1 MRYVQRSGEYLSVR
15 RNVSEPPHFSQ
26 DRGAMLCVRLNGV
39 EAYAATNDLSAA
51 GLQAALEQAE
61 RQAERIARHALFD
74 VRGLPPASGRSQYR
88 SPNQDAP
95 FPSLAEC
102 YELLAESPPRCRATS
117 AW

>member
-1 MRYVQRSGEYLSVR
+1 
-15 RNVSEPPHFSQ
+15 
-26 DRGAMLCVRLNGV
+26 MLCVRLNGV

-51 GLQAALEQAE
+51 GLQALEQAE
-61 RQAERIARHALFD
+61 RQAERIARHVLFD

-95 FPSLAEC
+95 FLLAEC
-102 YELLAESPPRCRATS
+102 YELLAEESARCRATS

>member
-1 MRYVQRSGEYLSVR
+1 
-15 RNVSEPPHFSQ
+15 
-26 DRGAMLCVRLNGV
+26 MLCVRLNGV

-61 RQAERIARHALFD
+61 RQAERIARHVLFD

-95 FPSLAEC
+95 FPPSPSATNC
-102 YELLAESPPRCRATS
+102 SPRSPPRCRATS